1 MTFEEWYESYDP
13 NKFLTSH
20 YDDLKEAFKAGSD
33 SKYFS
38 IISYNKIQGDYFPSP
53 KENTDD

>member
-20 YDDLKEAFKAGSD
+20 YDDLREAFKAGSD

-38 IISYNKIQGDYFPSP
+38 IINKIQGDYFPSP

>member
-1 MTFEEWYESYDP
+1 MTFEEWYKSYDP
-13 NKFLTSH
+13 FKNGTFES
-20 YDDLKEAFKAGSD
+20 DLREAFKAGSD

-38 IISYNKIQGDYFPSP
+38 IINKIQGDYFPSP